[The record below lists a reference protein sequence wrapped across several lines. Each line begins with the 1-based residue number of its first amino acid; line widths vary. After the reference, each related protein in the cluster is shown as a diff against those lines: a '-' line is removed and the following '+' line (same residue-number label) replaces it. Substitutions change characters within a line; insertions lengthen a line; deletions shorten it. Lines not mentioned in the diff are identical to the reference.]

1 VIYRIYNFL
10 ISNSIVISV
19 SAYYPNDSKWAP
31 IERIIV
37 VRDAGTGGGGGGGGG
52 GGEWQPPPLPFTKG
66 RKGALSI

>member
-37 VRDAGTGGGGGGGGG
+37 VRDAGTGGGGGG
-52 GGEWQPPPLPFTKG
+52 EWQPPPLPFTKG